1 MLYVHSLPYGVIKG
15 NRRWHFPSENVNSVG
30 AVGWSSLP
38 SLPATT
44 AFLPWHHSLAAVPGL
59 GCETLCSCPHV
70 LQSCWHNRCI
80 TLQLVPAASVEKD
93 TLDVLALSNKSN
105 ASLWSGRLVTWFL
118 SSLVKQ
124 TKLFPPS
131 KVNPGAVQE
140 MLLPEVKSFLSQDCA
155 RFGFFCPTQSSTSSQ
170 RAVYFE
176 THHMFWCHILRSLS
190 SMLCTHRS
198 VLTDCMTAFLLFQ
211 VFKLKHLKAQTIIS
225 KRQKDGMSKWDLTA
239 GHPTSSPTKKFFHCV
254 AWGTGMFSRIDV
266 VLSLTGRCN

>member
-1 MLYVHSLPYGVIKG
+1 MALPQWKCEQCWSCWVKLIAIITS
-15 NRRWHFPSENVNSVG
+15 NHNFLTVAPFPCCCPWPWLWNTLL
-30 AVGWSSLP
+30 LP
-38 SLPATT
+38 SCSTELLAQQMHYIT
-44 AFLPWHHSLAAVPGL
+44 AGSCSFSGKGHL
-59 GCETLCSCPHV
+59 GC
-70 LQSCWHNRCI
+70 
-80 TLQLVPAASVEKD
+80 
-93 TLDVLALSNKSN
+93 VLALSNKSK
-105 ASLWSGRLVTWFL
+105 ASLWSGRSVTWFL

-140 MLLPEVKSFLSQDCA
+140 MLLPEVKSFLSQDRA

-190 SMLCTHRS
+190 SMLCTHCS